1 MGDAMKMLILRG
13 VRRLIDEQSAKE
25 YSRTMGYEPIILD
38 TSGEAHGPL
47 SPQVLAAVE
56 AIENDASIRAVLGFS
71 GGAYNLIHVL
81 NQLSVSA
88 RRRLGLVAAVGAPG
102 RSADS
107 YQPRYFAGAAWRV
120 VWRGD
125 PPGRPH
131 MDGLA
136 ALLAEAQREVL
147 APAGVPAAPVPPP
160 AAPPAP
166 SDRLPGLWGW
176 LWRKVRP

>member
-56 AIENDASIRAVLGFS
+56 AIENDASIRAVLGYS

-136 ALLAEAQREVL
+136 ALLAEAQRE
-147 APAGVPAAPVPPP
+147 AAEARADAQQASAGA